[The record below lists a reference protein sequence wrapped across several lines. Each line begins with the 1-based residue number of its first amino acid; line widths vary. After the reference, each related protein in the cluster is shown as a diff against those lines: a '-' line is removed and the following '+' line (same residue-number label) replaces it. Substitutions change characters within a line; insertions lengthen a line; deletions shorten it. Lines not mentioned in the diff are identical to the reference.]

1 MFPVLRALGRRI
13 RYFLAECDY
22 AQRRVAILRSSPDRY
37 LSQPDQ
43 APDTYAAFLFR
54 TSGRLAHEPSAAQRS
69 SGQLIG

>member
-69 SGQLIG
+69 SGQLVG